1 MKRTVFIAL
10 ALIATLDATARP
22 SLAYL
27 DPGAGSQLL
36 QMTLAGA
43 LGLLFALKT
52 LFQRVLHLA
61 RARRSK

>member
-1 MKRTVFIAL
+1 MNKTVFVTLVVIA
-10 ALIATLDATARP
+10 ALDATARP
-22 SLAYL
+22 SHAYL

-52 LFQRVLHLA
+52 MFQRVIQAA
-61 RARRSK
+61 RARRDK

>member
-1 MKRTVFIAL
+1 MKKIVFITLVLVA
-10 ALIATLDATARP
+10 ALDATARP
-22 SLAYL
+22 SHAYL

-43 LGLLFALKT
+43 LGLVFALKT
-52 LFQRVLHLA
+52 MFQRVLQSA